1 MPYFVLFC
9 SAEELALMMTQEFI
23 YMSDSKG
30 CMKPVSLFH
39 TSTLYK
45 HNTTGSPKCVVA
57 DDDIN
62 IDEGLSIS
70 TVTVCN
76 EGHMARLS

>member
-1 MPYFVLFC
+1 
-9 SAEELALMMTQEFI
+9 MMCNNLVR